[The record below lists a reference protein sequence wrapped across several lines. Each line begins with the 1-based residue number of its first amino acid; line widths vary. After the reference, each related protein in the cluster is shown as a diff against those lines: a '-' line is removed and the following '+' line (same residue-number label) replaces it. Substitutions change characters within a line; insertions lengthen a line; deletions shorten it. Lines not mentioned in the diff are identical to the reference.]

1 MVLLC
6 ALFYIHNMNKFL
18 IIGLGNPGDEYTF
31 TRHNIG
37 FRVVDAMAQNS
48 DATFENQ
55 RLGFVAQFRLKGRQV
70 WLLKPTTFMN
80 LSGKAVHYWIKKTE
94 IPIENLLVILDD
106 ISLPTGAFRIRP
118 NGSDGGHNGLIS
130 IIEHLETIDF
140 PRFRFG
146 IGNNFPKGRQ
156 SEYVLGKWTTEE
168 ETIIGQRI
176 PLAVDAIKT
185 FILSGINN
193 AMNQYNKR

>member
-1 MVLLC
+1 
-6 ALFYIHNMNKFL
+6 MNKFL